1 MLAACTYHAIA
12 ELNEVHKPDNGL
24 TASSMDLVTLEFLLA
39 EMRAVQI
46 EHGGDQLMQ
55 PRDLDQIEDS
65 SILGNAE
72 KMLFFI
78 KELVASA
85 EDPSLI

>member
-46 EHGGDQLMQ
+46 EHGGD
-55 PRDLDQIEDS
+55 
-65 SILGNAE
+65 
-72 KMLFFI
+72 
-78 KELVASA
+78 
-85 EDPSLI
+85 